1 MQKPLLRN
9 VRLLLVAPHV
19 IGGRMISVIIP
30 TRDAEKDLAPT
41 LAALIP
47 AAIDGFVR
55 EVIVADG
62 SSSDRTLTI
71 AENAG
76 VEVVET
82 APGRG
87 RQLRAGA
94 NRARFPWLLFIHAD
108 TELAPGWETVA
119 ANFMHKVDSGRIPPA
134 AAAFRFRLF
143 DEGWKPRLLEA
154 AVAVRCG
161 LFRMPYGDQ
170 GLLIPRTL
178 YNEVGGFSEQ
188 PLMEDVDLVRRIGRR
203 RLTMLRADA
212 ITSAVRYRSEGY
224 ARRIVR
230 NQTCLAMYAAG
241 FAPERIATIYEPKHA
256 RGTAIETCERLSQP

>member
-1 MQKPLLRN
+1 
-9 VRLLLVAPHV
+9 
-19 IGGRMISVIIP
+19 MISVIIP

-47 AAIDGFVR
+47 AAVDGFVR

-62 SSSDRTLTI
+62 NSSDRTLTI

-76 VEVVET
+76 VEVIET

-108 TELAPGWETVA
+108 TELAPGWETAA

-154 AVAVRCG
+154 AVALRCG

-178 YNEVGGFSEQ
+178 YNEVGGFSDQ
-188 PLMEDVDLVRRIGRR
+188 PLMEDVDLVRRLGRR
-203 RLTMLRADA
+203 RLTILRADA

-241 FAPERIATIYEPKHA
+241 FAPERIAKVYEPKRG
-256 RGTAIETCERLSQP
+256 RGTALDTREGLSQP